1 MNLLFIFNLW
11 FRIGNWNFWDSEIA
25 LLLKVQYYQGS
36 VFQLTG
42 AWKKGGDWIHD
53 LKCLQVWKW
62 WPTLPLILLSKGS
75 RYLWKK
81 SYPLTFPLT
90 QVGAIVGCLLNEKE
104 TSGRAARP
112 LPAILAE
119 CFRNVNKYRIAF
131 LCRGEDNNV
140 QGNSKLL
147 RPVHGHF

>member
-11 FRIGNWNFWDSEIA
+11 FRIRNWNFWDIWDSLIVESSILPRLCVSA
-25 LLLKVQYYQGS
+25 Y
-36 VFQLTG
+36 
-42 AWKKGGDWIHD
+42 WCGDWIHD